1 MEVPS
6 HMLILYLAFGGTG
19 KLFSIAPALVGI
31 PTSNVQGFQFPH
43 ILSNTCY
50 SPGICFC
57 FVLLLQ
63 HYSHSGRCEV
73 AFLCGFALL
82 SLCTTATEPA
92 HSTALRLQ
100 QEKLSPCSPQLEK
113 ACTATKTQYSQK

>member
-6 HMLILYLAFGGTG
+6 HMLILYLVFWGTG
-19 KLFSIAPALVGI
+19 ELFSIAPALVGI

-50 SPGICFC
+50 SPGICLF
-57 FVLLLQ
+57 LQ

-73 AFLCGFALL
+73 AFLCGFDLL
-82 SLCTTATEPA
+82 SLCATATEPA
-92 HSTALRLQ
+92 HSTARRLQ
-100 QEKLSPCSPQLEK
+100 QEKLRPCSPQLEK
-113 ACTATKTQYSQK
+113 ACTATKTQQSRK